1 MRHSSQELWKHMSR
15 KDIVCGELQKQAY
28 HSNPKIK
35 GKEKPQIGRE
45 RRLIM
50 KQTDFLFLGY

>member
-1 MRHSSQELWKHMSR
+1 MSR